1 MSETQSWA
9 HYPLIGKQ
17 LIAVNHCLQNNI
29 KTSHL
34 DLQKALVQMANHGGK
49 YLRPGLLLLSAKIA
63 GQGKADSQRLIHLAA
78 SIEVLHMA
86 TLIHDD
92 IIDDSDERRGRISI
106 QARFGKDTAVY
117 AGDLLFT
124 NFFDLLLGATNDH
137 HYLHKNA
144 QTMHRILNGELD
156 QMAQR
161 FNLDQKIDHYLQ
173 NIAGKTAALFA
184 LATEE
189 GAHFAGADTQKTEL
203 MRRFGQQLGMAFQI
217 VDDMLDYTGGQKL
230 NKPIL
235 EDLATGVYS
244 APLLLAMKQPQERKI
259 FLPLLKKKRQIA
271 PSDIKQIQQTLIHSS
286 AMTNS
291 RQLAEKYTNQALAIL
306 QHFPPSPAN
315 QFLQQMTKRLI
326 FRTK

>member
-1 MSETQSWA
+1 MIETQSWA
-9 HYPLIGKQ
+9 HYPLIGKE
-17 LIAVNHCLQNNI
+17 LVAVNHCLQNNI

-34 DLQKALVQMANHGGK
+34 SLQKALIQMANHGGK
-49 YLRPGLLLLSAKIA
+49 YLRPGLLLLSARIA
-63 GQGKADSQRLIHLAA
+63 GQGKAKSSRLIHLAA
-78 SIEVLHMA
+78 SIEILHMA

-124 NFFDLLLGATNDH
+124 NFFDLLLSATNDQN
-137 HYLHKNA
+137 YLRKNA
-144 QTMHRILNGELD
+144 KTMHQILNGELD

-161 FNLDQKIDHYLQ
+161 FNLQQKIDHYLA

-189 GAHFAGADTQKTEL
+189 GAHFAGADARQTEL

-217 VDDMLDYTGGQKL
+217 VDDMLDYTGGQEL
-230 NKPIL
+230 NKPVL

-244 APLLLAMKQPQERKI
+244 APLLLAMKEPADRKA
-259 FLPLLKKKRQIA
+259 FLPLLKKKRQISI
-271 PSDIKQIQQTLIHSS
+271 SDIKQIQQTIVHSK
-286 AMTNS
+286 AIERS
-291 RQLAEKYTNQALAIL
+291 RQLAENYTAQAIAIL
-306 QHFPPSPAN
+306 RHFPPSPAN
-315 QFLQQMTKRLI
+315 QFLQKMTKNLI